1 MGCKCIILNKLYLK
15 HISFL
20 TFFIISF
27 MKIAIK
33 NNIDQNKHLYQ
44 GLFNIYT
51 NSISDLFALLPCL
64 VKKLSDNIQYNK
76 EYISKRSVIPKILLI
91 SFFDLASQI
100 CNFLFYFFKGRNEL
114 EFAKSN

>member
-1 MGCKCIILNKLYLK
+1 
-15 HISFL
+15 
-20 TFFIISF
+20 

-76 EYISKRSVIPKILLI
+76 EYISIRSVIPKILLI

-100 CNFLFYFFKGRNEL
+100 CNFLFYFFKGRNEI